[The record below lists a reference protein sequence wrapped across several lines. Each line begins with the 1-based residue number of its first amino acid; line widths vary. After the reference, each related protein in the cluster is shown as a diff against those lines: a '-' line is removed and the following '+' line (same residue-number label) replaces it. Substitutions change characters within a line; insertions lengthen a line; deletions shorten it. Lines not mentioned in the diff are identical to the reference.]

1 MASTYYLY
9 RSTKENAPL
18 TVRLLFRHSSKDFTI
33 SSNSNI
39 LIYSREELALN
50 SKLSGK
56 DYWSKIHNLTRIK
69 DISLINKQHEVKANL
84 NKLENYILKE
94 FDKIQPES
102 ATNEWLK
109 GVIEEYHNPK
119 KVSEVPNTLI
129 EFFDYYLTQN
139 PHLKYGTSKKY
150 ITIKNKLIK
159 RKHLFGNT
167 PIFLSEI
174 NDNFRLKYLSIFS
187 DYNSNTIFRDL
198 SEIKT
203 LCKLALKKGKEINL
217 EVLDWKFN
225 VIKTPFV
232 YLDEKE
238 IEKIKNLK
246 KLSDTLDNVRDWL
259 IISCYTGQRI
269 SDFMRFNKSMIRQ
282 EKNKNGKIVNLIEF
296 KQEKTQKI
304 MTVPLHPTV
313 IEILDKR
320 QGDFPKNLSDQKYND
335 YVKEICLIAKM
346 TQKTNGQKI
355 TVLENGDKRTEI
367 GIFEKWE
374 LISSHI
380 GRRSFATNN
389 FGVIPT
395 SLLMSITGHSKEV
408 TFHTYIGKTQ
418 TEQAKQ
424 LADYF

>member
-56 DYWSKIHNLTRIK
+56 DYWSKTHNLTRIK

-129 EFFDYYLTQN
+129 EFFDYYLAQN

-150 ITIKNKLIK
+150 NTIKNKLIK
-159 RKHLFGNT
+159 RKHLFSNT
-167 PIFLSEI
+167 PIFLNQI
-174 NDNFRLKYLSIFS
+174 DDNFRLKFLKVFA
-187 DYNSNTIFRDL
+187 DYNPNTINRDL

-225 VIKTPFV
+225 VKKTPFV
-232 YLDEKE
+232 YLDLQE
-238 IEKIKNLK
+238 INKISSLNNL
-246 KLSDTLDNVRDWL
+246 SETLDSVKDWL

-269 SDFMRFNKSMIRQ
+269 SDFMRFDKSMIRQ
-282 EKNKNGKIVNLIEF
+282 EKNKKGKTISLIEF
-296 KQEKTQKI
+296 QQEKTQKT
-304 MTVPLHPTV
+304 MTVPLHKV
-313 IEILDKR
+313 VLEILDKR
-320 QGDFPKNLSDQKYND
+320 QGDFPKILSDQKYND
-335 YVKEICLIAKM
+335 YVKEICLKAKM
-346 TQKTNGQKI
+346 TQKVHGQKI
-355 TVLENGDKRTEI
+355 TVLENGDKRTEF

-395 SLLMSITGHSKEV
+395 SLIMSITGHTKEN

-418 TEQAKQ
+418 TEQAKE